1 MLSSIVS
8 LFFLVSLSSAQSPC
22 LDSPMSKAN
31 VVTHYMI
38 PLFETYNRFHCDQLE
53 GTCIY
58 KKNGV
63 EMLHN
68 YGYKDQVLADARC
81 KNGYGNM
88 NNCLHPCRVVAASM
102 KHHRFG
108 QILYLPALVGQR
120 CGNGPRDGYEMVH
133 DGYVVVMDTGSPRY
147 FNKLGRFDFFWGRC
161 KDNRN
166 GICWEGAQDIST
178 VTTQGPYCVV
188 WDPRQPLKNE
198 ISRISFENLVRSEA
212 VMRGDH
218 LAASDFDLTK
228 AIGRKFHEAAGRSQ
242 SRKSKDLRED
252 TGEWTTVGN

>member
-1 MLSSIVS
+1 MLGS
-8 LFFLVSLSSAQSPC
+8 LLSLLFVTSLSQAQTQC
-22 LDSPMSKAN
+22 LDGKFAKAN
-31 VVTHYMI
+31 LVTHYMV
-38 PLFETYNRFHCDQLE
+38 PLFEKYNHYHCDQLE

-68 YGYKDQVLADARC
+68 YGYKDQVLANARC

-108 QILYLPALVGQR
+108 QILFIEELVGQR
-120 CGNGPRDGYEMVH
+120 CGNLARDGYEMIH
-133 DGYVVVMDTGSPRY
+133 DGFVVVMDTGSPRH

-166 GICWEGAQDIST
+166 GICAEGAQDISDA
-178 VTTQGPYCVV
+178 TTKGNYCVV
-188 WDPRQPLKNE
+188 WDPRKPLKND
-198 ISRISFENLVRSEA
+198 ITRITFENLVRYEA
-212 VMRGDH
+212 VARGDH
-218 LAASDFDLTK
+218 QAATDFDLTK
-228 AIGRKFHEAAGRSQ
+228 AIGKRFSEAAAQTQ
-242 SRKSKDLRED
+242 SKKTSELKED
-252 TGEWTTVGN
+252 SGEWTTGN